1 MTAATSTD
9 RPLDGRVA
17 LVTGASQGI
26 GRGIALELAECGAIV
41 YLTARSAAG
50 LDETAAQIK
59 ELGGQALPFPCDHRV
74 DAEVVAVFDA
84 IRQGHGRLDLV
95 VNVASPDFTAM
106 VGQPFWTLPFEHISA
121 CLEVGPRS
129 NYVTTA
135 LAAPIMIAQR
145 SGLVV
150 NISSHGCEDYL
161 VATPYGAGKAA
172 IEKVTHDTALELREF
187 GVAVVSLWPGLVL
200 TERIMAL
207 AAPGPDGRPELLGLD
222 LAVGESPRFSGRAIV
237 ALFTDPERMK
247 RTGGSFFASR
257 LAREYGFT
265 DVGGRLP
272 PEVRLLVDLLGEE
285 DVPPY
290 WRIVERFGRGFRSSQ
305 GG

>member
-1 MTAATSTD
+1 MTNAAPD
-9 RPLDGRVA
+9 VERPLAGRVA

-26 GRGIALELAECGAIV
+26 GRGIALELAERGATV
-41 YLTARSAAG
+41 YVTARSAAG

-59 ELGGQALPFPCDHRV
+59 ELGGEALPFPCDHRV
-74 DAEVVAVFDA
+74 DAEVIAVFDA
-84 IRQGHGRLDLV
+84 IRASHGRLDLV
-95 VNVASPDFTAM
+95 VNVASPDFTSM
-106 VGQPFWTLPFEHISA
+106 VGQPFWTLPLERISE

-161 VATPYGAGKAA
+161 LATPYGVGKAA

-187 GVAVVSLWPGLVL
+187 GIAVVSLWPGLVL
-200 TERIMAL
+200 TERIAAL
-207 AAPGPDGRPELLGLD
+207 AAPGPDGRPQLLGLD
-222 LAVGESPRFSGRAIV
+222 LDVGESPRFSGRAIV
-237 ALFTDPERMK
+237 ALYTDPELLK

-265 DVGGRLP
+265 DVAGNLP
-272 PEVRLLVDLLGEE
+272 PEVRLLVDHLGEQN
-285 DVPPY
+285 VPPY
-290 WRIVERFGRGFRSSQ
+290 WRMVERFGRGFRSA
-305 GG
+305 